1 MEKIAIVVGAS
12 DGIGK
17 QTAIELSKIGYTVVA
32 IGRNKEKL
40 GQLEKQLSGRFETIQ
55 ADMSLL
61 STTTQ
66 VATQILGQFTHI
78 DLIIHTA
85 DVLLIK
91 RQETSEGHELT
102 LATNYLS
109 RFLFNA
115 ILLNSL
121 NKSLAPRI
129 IHIAAAGMPF
139 KLNVKDFPLPP
150 SASSFKGHTVGQ
162 LANDYYGIMFSHKY
176 PTVKINVLNPG
187 MVNTNIRK
195 KMETNFFVSMAMK
208 AMELIAIP
216 IGVEAYSNLVVDI
229 ALGKNQEA
237 NRNVLINSKGKGIR
251 LSKELQNAGIQTY
264 VWEKTE
270 QLIKKQQQ

>member
-129 IHIAAAGMPF
+129 IHVAAAGMPF

-208 AMELIAIP
+208 VMELIAKP

-251 LSKELQNAGIQTY
+251 LSKELQNAVIQTY
-264 VWEKTE
+264 VWEQTE

>member
-208 AMELIAIP
+208 AMELVAIP